1 MTSEVKLLTAHDVSL
16 LRARAVDQ
24 TSANQIEAFLRE
36 RGLIAPEPVDP
47 LLYEARRLVLQDGTT
62 RTVNQIEAI
71 RNGHAGKEKV
81 SLAHAALK
89 RGIEL
94 AYRKE
99 LTWEEVRDAY
109 LASKGSGT
117 EVGLITRLHA
127 ALTDGG
133 RDA

>member
-1 MTSEVKLLTAHDVSL
+1 MSAGEVKLLTVQMAEAL
-16 LRARAVDQ
+16 GAMTPEARVRM
-24 TSANQIEAFLRE
+24 LRE